1 MSFDV
6 IAYFDCFS
14 GISGD
19 MTLGA
24 FIDLGVP
31 SDWLVETIKSG
42 LAIEFEL
49 SVTSVTR
56 MGISGR
62 GVYVSSTDQKPR
74 HYTDIKALIENSKF
88 SDAVKSLSL
97 DMFDRLAEA
106 ESSIHGCPKEA
117 VHFHEIGAVDSI
129 VDIVGAA
136 LCVEYLRIDRILASK
151 IPLGRGTVACAHG
164 TLPVPVPATIEILKD
179 VPVYGTD
186 IAGEL
191 VTPTGATIIR
201 TLAQEFGPAPE
212 MTIADAGYGGG
223 SRDIEAVANLLRVV
237 LGHSAEKEDR
247 MAMVETCIDDM
258 NPEIYGFLWERLTAD
273 GALDVYMLPVFMK
286 KHRPGTSLQ
295 VLCPCACRERIIRRI
310 LTETTTLGVRYYDV
324 NRRVLERE
332 AVAVETAYGKIA
344 AKRVKR
350 PDGSVRIAPEYEAC
364 KAVAEAHGLPIGD
377 VYDLV
382 CRETQ

>member
-1 MSFDV
+1 MSSDV

-24 FIDLGVP
+24 FLDLGVP
-31 SDWLVETIKSG
+31 ADWLIETIKSG
-42 LAIEFEL
+42 LSIEFDL

-56 MGISGR
+56 MGIAGR
-62 GVYVSSTDQKPR
+62 QVTVSSMDQRAR
-74 HYTDIKALIENSKF
+74 HYSDIKALIENSKL
-88 SDAVKSLSL
+88 SDAVKLLSL
-97 DMFDRLAEA
+97 DMFDRLASAEA
-106 ESSIHGCPKEA
+106 VIHDCPKEA

-136 LCVEYLRIDRILASK
+136 LCVEYLRIERIFASK
-151 IPLGRGTVACAHG
+151 IPLGRGTVSCAHG

-179 VPVYGTD
+179 VPVYGSD
-186 IAGEL
+186 IACEL

-201 TLAQEFGPAPE
+201 TLAQEFGVAPE
-212 MTIADAGYGGG
+212 MTIADSGYGSGRRHNEG
-223 SRDIEAVANLLRVV
+223 MANLLRVV
-237 LGHSAEKEDR
+237 LGRSAEKGDR
-247 MAMVETCIDDM
+247 IVMVETCIDDM
-258 NPEIYGFLWERLTAD
+258 NPEVYGFLWDRLMAD
-273 GALDVYMLPVFMK
+273 GALDVYMIPAYMK
-286 KHRPGTSLQ
+286 KHRPGTLLQ
-295 VLCPCACRERIIRRI
+295 VLCPSACREMVIRRI

-332 AVAVETAYGKIA
+332 AVAVETVYGPID

-350 PDGSVRIAPEYEAC
+350 PDGSVRLIPEYEAC
-364 KAVAEAHGLPIGD
+364 KSVAEAHDIPIGD

-382 CRETQ
+382 RRKTE